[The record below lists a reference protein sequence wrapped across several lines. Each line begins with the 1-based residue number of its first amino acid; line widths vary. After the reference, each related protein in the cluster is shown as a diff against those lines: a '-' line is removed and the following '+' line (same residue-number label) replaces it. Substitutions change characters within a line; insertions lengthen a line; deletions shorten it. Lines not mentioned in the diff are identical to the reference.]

1 MAKSSKKLKIKV
13 PKRVAGV
20 KIPKTVRKGPVMD
33 FVNSTA
39 GRVLIAQA
47 LTAAVGVFAVKHSD
61 SPTAERIKSGAR
73 SAEEKVKENTARL
86 GYAFGEAVRAFR
98 EALGDPAG
106 STVDETA
113 GQQKVDLNVETV
125 DDVVAKKKPRGP
137 SRQPSMTGGL

>member
-20 KIPKTVRKGPVMD
+20 KIPKTVRKGPVLD

-73 SAEEKVKENTARL
+73 SAEEKLKENTARL

-106 STVDETA
+106 STADATA
-113 GQQKVDLNVETV
+113 GEKVDLNVETV

-137 SRQPSMTGGL
+137 SQQQPSMTGGL

>member
-73 SAEEKVKENTARL
+73 SAEERLKENTARL

-98 EALGDPAG
+98 EALGDPAS
-106 STVDETA
+106 ST
-113 GQQKVDLNVETV
+113 VDLNVETV

-137 SRQPSMTGGL
+137 SQQPSMTGGL